1 MNIYALINIIII
13 TFSFTNAA
21 RSQQCFI
28 AFNEHVFIFLQQG
41 EGTDSVFS
49 FFLTGL
55 KEETEEVLETEFHVY
70 HSRLPREQRHL
81 LEQNMYMVSSESLFS
96 R

>member
-1 MNIYALINIIII
+1 MGTSSHAAWRTLNI
-13 TFSFTNAA
+13 
-21 RSQQCFI
+21 FI
-28 AFNEHVFIFLQQG
+28 VIHSG
-41 EGTDSVFS
+41 EGQDSVFS

-55 KEETEEVLETEFHVY
+55 KEKEEEVLEAEFHVY

-81 LEQNMYMVSSESLFS
+81 LEQNMYMVSDDLHFS